1 MRIALALLL
10 ALAATPA
17 LAQPRPF
24 NCIGAERLEDDVIAV
39 PFAGNSSSLGP
50 AGRSAVAA
58 AAARAKAEPGRR
70 ICVLGHAD
78 RRAGAETSTQIA
90 ARRARAVTAA
100 LAQQGVSR
108 ERVRA
113 EARVGA
119 FSGRVQEPGSRAV
132 TIVLLPAAPGA
143 PARPAPAPSAPAQPA
158 PAQPAPAQPAPA
170 QPAPAQ
176 PAPAQ
181 PAPAQPAPAQ
191 PAPAQPAPTQPAP
204 AQPAPAQPAPAQ
216 PAPAQPAPAQ
226 PAPTQPAPAQP
237 VPERPEPPTPADPPA
252 AP

>member
-100 LAQQGVSR
+100 LAQQGVPR

-132 TIVLLPAAPGA
+132 TIVLLPAAV
-143 PARPAPAPSAPAQPA
+143 PSAPPRPEPAQPA

-181 PAPAQPAPAQ
+181 PAPAQP
-191 PAPAQPAPTQPAP
+191 
-204 AQPAPAQPAPAQ
+204 
-216 PAPAQPAPAQ
+216 
-226 PAPTQPAPAQP
+226 
-237 VPERPEPPTPADPPA
+237 
-252 AP
+252 